1 MSMFSIISW
10 KSGTMTVTGL
20 REKRGNRRG
29 RGRDRERSG
38 TMVRG
43 MIRERQQER
52 EPREEGCG
60 ASAKLST
67 GRAP

>member
-20 REKRGNRRG
+20 REKRGNR
-29 RGRDRERSG
+29 RERSG